1 MKSMRVTRSWG
12 VQQRLPSLIDPPISF
27 AHRGARA
34 HSPENTIPAFELALR
49 LGARGLETDAWLTA
63 DGEVV
68 LDHDGVVKKRF
79 QRRRI
84 AETRRIDLPSHIPS
98 LAELLSSCGTDF
110 DLSIDLKDERVA
122 HPIADVINDLAPEM
136 AERIY
141 LCHPSLEFLVAI
153 KQNMAPMR
161 LIHSTRLERITS
173 TPEMHAARLAD
184 LGIHGINMHHTDWNG
199 GLVALFHRFALLAF
213 SWDLQFEHQLRPA
226 LRMGI
231 DAVYCD
237 DPDVM
242 VDAFA
247 AEIGRP

>member
-1 MKSMRVTRSWG
+1 VTRSGG

-68 LDHDGVVKKRF
+68 LDHDGVVGKRF
-79 QRRRI
+79 RRQPI
-84 AETRRIDLPSHIPS
+84 ADVLRADLPTHIPT
-98 LAELLSSCGTDF
+98 LTELLSACGTDF
-110 DLSIDLKDERVA
+110 DLSIDVKDDRVPG
-122 HPIADVINDLAPEM
+122 PIADIVEGLAPEM
-136 AERIY
+136 AERVY
-141 LCHPSLEFLVAI
+141 LCHPSVEFLVAI
-153 KQNMAPMR
+153 KQRVDPMR
-161 LIHSTRLERITS
+161 LIHSTRLERLTS
-173 TPEMHAARLAD
+173 TPEMHAARLAEV
-184 LGIHGINMHHTDWNG
+184 GIDGINMHHTDWNG

>member
-1 MKSMRVTRSWG
+1 VTRSWG

-68 LDHDGVVKKRF
+68 LDHDGMVGRRFRKREIREM
-79 QRRRI
+79 QRD
-84 AETRRIDLPSHIPS
+84 ELPPHIPT
-98 LAELLSSCGTDF
+98 LAELIDSCGSDF
-110 DLSIDLKDERVA
+110 DLSIDLKDQRVA
-122 HPIADVINDLAPEM
+122 GPIANVIASLAPHM
-136 AERIY
+136 APRVY
-141 LCHPSLEFLVAI
+141 LCHPQMDFLVQI
-153 KQNMAPMR
+153 KAEVEPMR
-161 LIHSTRLERITS
+161 LIHSTRLERLTS
-173 TPEMHAARLAD
+173 TPEMQAARLAEV
-184 LGIHGINMHHTDWNG
+184 GIHGINMHHTDWNG
-199 GLVALFHRFALLAF
+199 GLVALFHRFGLLAF

-231 DAVYCD
+231 DAVFCD

-247 AEIGRP
+247 AEIGQP

>member
-1 MKSMRVTRSWG
+1 VTRSRG

-34 HSPENTIPAFELALR
+34 HSPENTLPAFELALR

-63 DGEVV
+63 DREVV
-68 LDHDGVVKKRF
+68 LDHDGVVGRRF
-79 QRRRI
+79 RRRAI
-84 AETRRIDLPSHIPS
+84 AETPRAELPGHIPT
-98 LAELLSSCGTDF
+98 LLDLLMCCGSNF
-110 DLSIDLKDERVA
+110 DLSIDLKDEHVA
-122 HPIADVINDLAPEM
+122 GPIAEVVKAVAPEM
-136 AERIY
+136 APRVY
-141 LCHPSLEFLVAI
+141 LCHPSVSLLLEI
-153 KQNMAPMR
+153 KEEVAPMR
-161 LIHSTRLERITS
+161 LIHSTRLERLSS
-173 TPEMHAARLAD
+173 TPEMHAAHLAEV
-184 LGIHGINMHHTDWNG
+184 GIHGINMHHTDWNG

-247 AEIGRP
+247 AEIGHR